1 MPAIDVFVDFSR
13 VAADVDAVEAL
24 VRMASEE
31 MLGAV
36 AERVTC
42 VVRPAHARVAD
53 LPFGPAWRFH
63 TSNPV
68 DACSRAITAAAEADR
83 ALLVVMGAI
92 EPGCEAIGVL
102 MDAMDAD
109 PMIGFALPRLTGSR
123 EDSLATVDRGGD
135 DAVDDLP
142 RRVLAEI
149 PPTYFVADTA
159 ARCLL
164 LKPIILA
171 NFGEL
176 DTRFRTLAAALWEY
190 MGRARRCGFRTLV
203 CNRAVVTTSSAERPS
218 LSCTIPLR
226 SLPEADR
233 VLLRELLPDVER
245 AHEEFGTG
253 ALAPAETRL
262 ARGLPRA
269 YGMKPSLLLDIRNVL
284 PGMNG
289 TALAALGICGGL
301 HEIGAEWD
309 VTLLALKESSAFH
322 EMERL
327 FPNWHVRTRLPE
339 RQFTAALRLSQ
350 PWLIQQM
357 VDLHEAAA
365 FNAYLFLDTISWDI
379 AYPAPRHLDGTWRF
393 MADHAD
399 GFLFISEFTRDRF
412 VRRFPSGAD
421 VPGLVSYLS
430 FSPADYV
437 HPGVTPKAER
447 GDKAGVKG
455 LDSDSDDFI
464 FVVGNEYDHKDVAR
478 TIELLTTAFP
488 YQSIVAL
495 GPAKAASPR
504 VTMLQSGTLS
514 ELEIHRLYAH
524 ARAVV
529 FPSFYEGFGFPILTT
544 LAYGG
549 TLLARRSTLLDEVAA
564 RCAPKGRLV
573 PFDRRDSLVELI
585 GRLLH
590 GEPVPQVPLGT
601 ALDRGHPLSWQDVG
615 RSIVNFLSTITSDL
629 SRSRWRTREHA
640 IRQLMAAP
648 LSLVDAGLKTRS
660 ETTHA

>member
-13 VAADVDAVEAL
+13 VPADVDPATAL
-24 VRMASEE
+24 ARLASQEV
-31 MLGAV
+31 LGAV
-36 AERVTC
+36 AERITC
-42 VVRPAHARVAD
+42 VVRPADARVSEM
-53 LPFGPAWRFH
+53 PFGPAWRFH
-63 TSNPV
+63 TTSAV
-68 DACSRAITAAAEADR
+68 DACSRAITAAADADR
-83 ALLVVMGAI
+83 PLLVVIGAI
-92 EPGCEAIGVL
+92 EPGCDAIGLL
-102 MDAMDAD
+102 MDAIEVD

-123 EDSLATVDRGGD
+123 DDSLATIDRGGD
-135 DAVDDLP
+135 DIVDDLP

-149 PPTYFVADTA
+149 PSTYIVADTA

-164 LKPIILA
+164 LKPQILA

-176 DTRFRTLAAALWEY
+176 DTRFRTLAGALWEY

-203 CNRAVVTTSSAERPS
+203 CNRAVVFTTSAERPS
-218 LSCTIPLR
+218 PPCTISFQ

-245 AHEEFGTG
+245 THEEFGTG
-253 ALAPAETRL
+253 AIAPTETLL
-262 ARGLPRA
+262 ARGLPKA
-269 YGMKPSLLLDIRNVL
+269 YGEKPSLLLDIRNVL

-289 TALAALGICGGL
+289 TAVSALGICGGL
-301 HEIGAEWD
+301 HALQSEWD
-309 VTLLALKESSAFH
+309 VTLLALKESIAYH
-322 EMERL
+322 EMERV
-327 FPNWHVRTRLPE
+327 FPKWHVRTTLPN

-350 PWLIQQM
+350 PWVIQQM
-357 VDLHEAAA
+357 VDLHQAAP

-421 VPGLVSYLS
+421 VPGFVSYLS

-437 HPGVTPKAER
+437 HP
-447 GDKAGVKG
+447 DVKP
-455 LDSDSDDFI
+455 SKPAANTDDFI
-464 FVVGNEYDHKDVAR
+464 FIVGNEYDHKDVSR

-504 VTMLQSGTLS
+504 VTVLQSGTLS
-514 ELEIHRLYAH
+514 ELDIHRLYAN

-564 RCAPKGRLV
+564 RCAPHGRIV
-573 PFDRRDSLVELI
+573 PFDRRDALVELI

-590 GEPVPQVPLGT
+590 GEPVPELPLGA
-601 ALDRGHPLSWQDVG
+601 ALDRGQPLSWQDVG
-615 RSIVNFLSTITSDL
+615 RGIVDFLSSLSGDL
-629 SRSRWRTREHA
+629 SRSRWAAREHA

-648 LSLVDAGLKTRS
+648 TSLIEAGLKFRNA

>member
-13 VAADVDAVEAL
+13 VAADVDPAETLA
-24 VRMASEE
+24 RMASPE

-42 VVRPAHARVAD
+42 VVRSAHARLSD
-53 LPFGPAWRFH
+53 LPLGPAWRFH
-63 TSNPV
+63 TT
-68 DACSRAITAAAEADR
+68 DAVEACGRAMTAAAEADR
-83 ALLVVMGAI
+83 ALLVVIGAI
-92 EPGCEAIGVL
+92 EPGCDAVGLL

-109 PMIGFALPRLTGSR
+109 PMIGFALPRLTGSGD
-123 EDSLATVDRGGD
+123 DSLATVDRGGD
-135 DAVDDLP
+135 AAVDDLP
-142 RRVLAEI
+142 RRLLAEL
-149 PPTYFVADTA
+149 PPTYFIADTA

-164 LKPIILA
+164 LKPIVLA

-176 DTRFRTLAAALWEY
+176 DTRFRTLPGALWEY

-218 LSCTIPLR
+218 PPCTIPLR
-226 SLPEADR
+226 ALPEADR
-233 VLLRELLPDVER
+233 VLLRELMPDVER
-245 AHEEFGTG
+245 THEEFGAG
-253 ALAPAETRL
+253 VLAPAETRL
-262 ARGLPRA
+262 ARGLPLA
-269 YGMKPSLLLDIRNVL
+269 YGTKPSLLLDIRNVL

-289 TALAALGICGGL
+289 TAIAALGICGGL
-301 HEIGAEWD
+301 HALDAEWD
-309 VTLLALKESSAFH
+309 VTLLALKEASAYH

-327 FPNWHVRTRLPE
+327 FPNWHVRTKLPD

-393 MADHAD
+393 MADYAD

-437 HPGVTPKAER
+437 HP
-447 GDKAGVKG
+447 DVKPV
-455 LDSDSDDFI
+455 LRPATRPAADDFI
-464 FVVGNEYDHKDVAR
+464 FIVGNEYDHKDVSR

-504 VTMLQSGTLS
+504 VTVLESGTLS
-514 ELEIHRLYAH
+514 ELEIHRLYAN

-564 RCAPKGRLV
+564 RCAPRGRLV
-573 PFDRRDSLVELI
+573 PFDRRDALVELI

-590 GEPVPQVPLGT
+590 GEPVPELPLGT
-601 ALDRGHPLSWQDVG
+601 ALDRGQPLSWQDVG
-615 RSIVNFLSTITSDL
+615 RGIVNFLSTLTSDL
-629 SRSRWRTREHA
+629 SRSRWRAREHA

-648 LSLVDAGLKTRS
+648 LSLVDTGLKSRNAS
-660 ETTHA
+660 ENTHA

>member
-1 MPAIDVFVDFSR
+1 MPSIDVFVDFSR
-13 VAADVDAVEAL
+13 IAPDVDPAEAL
-24 VRMASEE
+24 ARMASPE

-42 VVRPAHARVAD
+42 VVRSPHARVSD
-53 LPFGPAWRFH
+53 LPLGPAWRFL
-63 TSNPV
+63 TTNAV
-68 DACSRAITAAAEADR
+68 EACGRAMTAAAEADR
-83 ALLVVMGAI
+83 ALLVVIGAI
-92 EPGCEAIGVL
+92 EPGGDAVGLL

-123 EDSLATVDRGGD
+123 DDSLATVDRGGD
-135 DAVDDLP
+135 AAVDDLP
-142 RRVLAEI
+142 RRLLAEI

-164 LKPIILA
+164 LKSIVLA

-176 DTRFRTLAAALWEY
+176 DSRFRTLAGALWEY

-203 CNRAVVTTSSAERPS
+203 CNRAVVTTSSVERPS
-218 LSCTIPLR
+218 PPCTIPLR
-226 SLPEADR
+226 GLPEADR

-245 AHEEFGTG
+245 AHEEFGAG
-253 ALAPAETRL
+253 VFAPAETRL

-269 YGMKPSLLLDIRNVL
+269 YGTKPSLLLDIRNVV

-289 TALAALGICGGL
+289 TAIAALGICGGL
-301 HEIGAEWD
+301 HALEAEWD
-309 VTLLALKESSAFH
+309 VTLLALKDASAYH

-327 FPNWHVRTRLPE
+327 FPNWHVRTRLPD

-365 FNAYLFLDTISWDI
+365 FNAYLFLDTIAWDI

-421 VPGLVSYLS
+421 VPGRVSYLS

-437 HPGVTPKAER
+437 HPGVTPARTSTSKSTSSSGE
-447 GDKAGVKG
+447 
-455 LDSDSDDFI
+455 DFLFI
-464 FVVGNEYDHKDVAR
+464 VGNEYDHKDVSR

-504 VTMLQSGTLS
+504 VTVLQSGTLS
-514 ELEIHRLYAH
+514 ELEIHRLYAN

-564 RCAPKGRLV
+564 RCAPRGRIV
-573 PFDRRDSLVELI
+573 PFDRRDALVELI

-590 GEPVPQVPLGT
+590 GETVPELPLGA
-601 ALDRGHPLSWQDVG
+601 ALDRGQPLSWQDVG
-615 RSIVNFLSTITSDL
+615 RGIVNFLSTLTADL
-629 SRSRWRTREHA
+629 SRSRWRAREHA
-640 IRQLMAAP
+640 IRQLAAAP
-648 LSLVDAGLKTRS
+648 LSLVDTGLTTKS

>member
-1 MPAIDVFVDFSR
+1 MPAIDVFIDFSR
-13 VAADVDAVEAL
+13 VPADVDPAEAL
-24 VRMASEE
+24 VRLASQE

-36 AERVTC
+36 ADRVTC
-42 VVRPAHARVAD
+42 VVRSAEAHVSDRQ
-53 LPFGPAWRFH
+53 FGPAWRFH
-63 TSNPV
+63 TTSAV
-68 DACSRAITAAAEADR
+68 DACSRAMTAAAEADR
-83 ALLVVMGAI
+83 ALLVVIGAI
-92 EPGCEAIGVL
+92 EPGCDAIGLL
-102 MDAMDAD
+102 MDAIDAD

-123 EDSLATVDRGGD
+123 DDSLATVDPGGD
-135 DAVDDLP
+135 HAVDDLP

-149 PPTYFVADTA
+149 PPTYLVADTA

-164 LKPIILA
+164 LKPGILA

-176 DTRFRTLAAALWEY
+176 DNRFRTLAGALWEY

-203 CNRAVVTTSSAERPS
+203 CNRAVVSTTSAERPS
-218 LSCTIPLR
+218 PTCAIPLR

-253 ALAPAETRL
+253 VIAPVETRL
-262 ARGLPRA
+262 ARGLPNA
-269 YGMKPSLLLDIRNVL
+269 YGAKPSLLLDIRNVL

-289 TALAALGICGGL
+289 TAVAALGICGGL
-301 HEIGAEWD
+301 HAIGSEWD
-309 VTLLALKESSAFH
+309 VTLLALKEASAYH

-327 FPNWHVRTRLPE
+327 FPNWHVRTRLPD

-412 VRRFPSGAD
+412 VTRFPSGAN
-421 VPGLVSYLS
+421 VPALVSYLS
-430 FSPADYV
+430 FSPADYI
-437 HPGVTPKAER
+437 HPGVKPSKTAKPA
-447 GDKAGVKG
+447 
-455 LDSDSDDFI
+455 STTSDDNFI
-464 FVVGNEYDHKDVAR
+464 FIVGNEYDHKDVSR

-504 VTMLQSGTLS
+504 VTVLKSGTLS
-514 ELEIHRLYAH
+514 EPDIHRLYAD
-524 ARAVV
+524 ARVVV

-564 RCAPKGRLV
+564 RCVPHGRIV
-573 PFDRRDSLVELI
+573 PFDRRDALVELI

-590 GEPVPQVPLGT
+590 GESVPELPLGT
-601 ALDRGHPLSWQDVG
+601 ALDRGQPLSWQDVG
-615 RSIVNFLSTITSDL
+615 RDIVNFLSSLTSDL
-629 SRSRWRTREHA
+629 SRSRWRGREHA

-648 LSLVDAGLKTRS
+648 TSLIDTGLKSRNTP
-660 ETTHA
+660 EATHA